1 MDVESASAAYFG
13 ITVAPHEY
21 FDQTGLLMNYLTKRG
36 LLIVIYGQVDSP
48 RRIPIVPAGSA
59 RIV

>member
-21 FDQTGLLMNYLTKRG
+21 FDQTSSEMNPG
-36 LLIVIYGQVDSP
+36 P
-48 RRIPIVPAGSA
+48 RRRQAQA
-59 RIV
+59 FRRK